1 MPMFLMVAGSSPTL
15 ENKAVVTETIYSLRH
30 YFHYPSTVCIMAYG
44 AVKKFNPVILRLRKE
59 KSTAPLKTANDPH
72 AANKVLLFKVVVN
85 SSYGELY
92 NKNDPLK
99 IKCVRTVDKALI
111 DKNQI

>member
-1 MPMFLMVAGSSPTL
+1 MRIKSQVSRLQT
-15 ENKAVVTETIYSLRH
+15 NKYNSAHLSEL
-30 YFHYPSTVCIMAYG
+30 
-44 AVKKFNPVILRLRKE
+44 N
-59 KSTAPLKTANDPH
+59 

>member
-1 MPMFLMVAGSSPTL
+1 MELWRNLTQSFCDY
-15 ENKAVVTETIYSLRH
+15 E
-30 YFHYPSTVCIMAYG
+30 
-44 AVKKFNPVILRLRKE
+44 RK
-59 KSTAPLKTANDPH
+59 SQQLPFKTASDPH

-111 DKNQI
+111 NKNQI